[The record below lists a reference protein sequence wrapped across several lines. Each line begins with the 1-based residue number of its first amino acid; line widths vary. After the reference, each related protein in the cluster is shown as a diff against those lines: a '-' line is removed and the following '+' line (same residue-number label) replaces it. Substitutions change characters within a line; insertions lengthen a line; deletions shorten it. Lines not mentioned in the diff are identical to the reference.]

1 VNPDLWSHCGERF
14 AQGDIILAPV
24 GLFTAA
30 DLIEQPD
37 SVDASGEVLT
47 PKDIQGLA
55 RTIPRLAIKGVPVV
69 LRAWFMPAIVLS
81 PDCSFDKDD
90 AESMVIAGIWPMEA
104 YAEEDRDGVRAGTS
118 LNGFHLPQDKAV
130 TFRDGTSQD
139 WPEAVVDLASETSIN
154 PRLVFDQRMIAL
166 SDSRLDLLQEALLR
180 HYAGREIST
189 TGTLE
194 AVKGRTLVDIE
205 TVESSKRRHTVVLTF
220 DDGTPIVL
228 YQEPRKKAD
237 ALQSLRIKEGL
248 FDRATVAAKTGTNA
262 LLRIENEDARDW
274 HLTCEELNLKAHL
287 VGRAATTTIYLR
299 DLPPGTFNVVN
310 SDKRQQAFDLAVA
323 ENTP

>member
-1 VNPDLWSHCGERF
+1 VDPDLWSPCGERF

-30 DLIEQPD
+30 DFIEQPGL
-37 SVDASGEVLT
+37 VDEAGEVLT
-47 PKDIQGLA
+47 LKDVQGLA
-55 RTIPRLAIKGVPVV
+55 RTVPRLAIKGVPVV

-90 AESMVIAGIWPMEA
+90 AESMVIAGIWPIDA
-104 YAEEDRDGVRAGTS
+104 YAEGDRDGVRAGTS

-130 TFRDGTSQD
+130 RFRDGSSKD
-139 WPEAVVDLASETSIN
+139 WPEAVVDLASETSVN
-154 PRLVFDQRMIAL
+154 PSLVFDQRMIAL

-194 AVKGRTLVDIE
+194 AVKGRTLIE
-205 TVESSKRRHTVVLTF
+205 VETLETSKRRHTVLLTF
-220 DDGTPIVL
+220 DEGTPVVL
-228 YQEPRKKAD
+228 YQEPRKKAE

-248 FDRATVAAKTGTNA
+248 FHRAAVAAKSGTNA

-274 HLTCEELNLKAHL
+274 HLSCEELNLKAHL
-287 VGRAATTTIYLR
+287 IARAATTTVLLR
-299 DLPPGTFNVVN
+299 DLPPGIFKFVN
-310 SDKRQQAFDLAVA
+310 ADKRQQTFDLEVA
-323 ENTP
+323 ESSA